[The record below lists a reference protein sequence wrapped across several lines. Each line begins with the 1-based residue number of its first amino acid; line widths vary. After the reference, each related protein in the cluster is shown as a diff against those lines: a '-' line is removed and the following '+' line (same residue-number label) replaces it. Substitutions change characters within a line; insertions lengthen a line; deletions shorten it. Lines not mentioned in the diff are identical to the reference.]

1 MQINKFNPKIFSLF
15 HNIPEK
21 WKGKW
26 LIKWVVIFILLL
38 IIAIIKIYFEL
49 SDLVVY
55 IIAGFVLS
63 LCEFALK
70 NLNSIGLYMLE
81 ACCNNA
87 ISPISNLNKYSHT

>member
-1 MQINKFNPKIFSLF
+1 MNIKGIIILIISRVVFDFFIMQINKFNPKIFSLF

-26 LIKWVVIFILLL
+26 LIKWVAIFILLL

-70 NLNSIGLYMLE
+70 KS
-81 ACCNNA
+81 
-87 ISPISNLNKYSHT
+87 